1 VARIATGVHEKMTHM
16 SRRLVL
22 LRHAKSAWPG
32 DLADHERPLAGRGR
46 REAPLAGRWLA
57 EQVGDIDL
65 VVCSSALRTRQTWEL
80 VSAELGSETGAAPEV
95 RLDERIYE
103 ATAGGLFRLARE
115 LPDTARTVLFVG
127 HNPGLED
134 LVGALTGDWPTMLTS
149 TIAVLSVP
157 GDWAALTE
165 GQARL
170 DALEVARG

>member
-1 VARIATGVHEKMTHM
+1 M

-32 DLADHERPLAGRGR
+32 DLEDHERPLASRGR

-57 EQVGDIDL
+57 EHVGDIDL

-80 VSAELGSETGAAPEV
+80 VSAELAISPELRV
-95 RLDERIYE
+95 EDRLYD
-103 ATAGGLFRLARE
+103 ATAGNLIRVACE
-115 LPDTARTVLFVG
+115 LPDQARTVLFIG

-134 LVGALTGDWPTMLTS
+134 LVGALTRDWPTMLTS

-157 GDWAALTE
+157 GEWATLTH
-165 GQARL
+165 GQPTL
-170 DALEVARG
+170 EALETPRGG